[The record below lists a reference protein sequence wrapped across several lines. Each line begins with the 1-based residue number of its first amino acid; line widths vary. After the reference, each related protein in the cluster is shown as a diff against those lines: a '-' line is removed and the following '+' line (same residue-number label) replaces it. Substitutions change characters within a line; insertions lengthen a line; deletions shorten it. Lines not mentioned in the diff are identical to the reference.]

1 MFAYMISRRPGA
13 SLYEQVAD
21 AIRQKISNGDLA
33 PGDKLQSEKY
43 LAEEYDVGRD
53 TIRDALQHL
62 RKEGL
67 IESRRGYRTTVRRSI
82 QREVVV
88 LPSGQSIFARMP
100 TPEECHQ
107 HNIVVEGV
115 PVLVVD
121 GQVYPA
127 DRFEFRAEERVTDER

>member
-21 AIRQKISNGDLA
+21 AIRQKITNGELA

-100 TPEECHQ
+100 TPDECHQ

-127 DRFEFRAEERVTDER
+127 DRFEFRAEERVTGES

>member
-1 MFAYMISRRPGA
+1 
-13 SLYEQVAD
+13 
-21 AIRQKISNGDLA
+21 LA

-43 LAEEYDVGRD
+43 LAEEYEVGRD

-67 IESRRGYRTTVRRSI
+67 IESRRGYRTTVRKAMN
-82 QREVVV
+82 REVVV
-88 LPSGQSIFARMP
+88 LPSGQTIFARMP
-100 TPEECHQ
+100 TPDECHN

-121 GQVYPA
+121 GRVYPA
-127 DRFEFRAEERVTDER
+127 DRYEFRAE